1 MVEYQYNVKI
11 CKKYLPLILIFFSIS
26 RGTFANIRLV
36 NKLNNGGKTGP
47 KTLHHPTNE
56 IVDIFDAAARYK
68 EVSLDC
74 LFICMIWGS
83 GN

>member
-1 MVEYQYNVKI
+1 M
-11 CKKYLPLILIFFSIS
+11 PLILISFSIS

-56 IVDIFDAAARYK
+56 IIDIFDAAARYK
-68 EVSLDC
+68 KVSPDC
-74 LFICMIWGS
+74 LFICLIWAEPYILGELRYITAS
-83 GN
+83 GG